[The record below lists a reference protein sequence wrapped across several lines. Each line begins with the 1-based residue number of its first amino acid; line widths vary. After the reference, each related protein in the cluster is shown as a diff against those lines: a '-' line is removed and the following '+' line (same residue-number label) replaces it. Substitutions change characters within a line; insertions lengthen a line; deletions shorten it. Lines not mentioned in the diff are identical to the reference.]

1 LYIFKRPQGCAQ
13 KMVKAFLSQ
22 VKAVSG
28 ILNWRNERHASALV
42 CKKRNSRDFTAPREK
57 QVSWNPTWD
66 KLKPSGKLR
75 FAARSR
81 RQQGDNSRSA
91 PIRRRSLPFIFIA
104 FRFSSAQLTARISS
118 SRGRINLHLAAYRVI
133 AVSRIAKANGLQSAE
148 NVTDPNVRIPP
159 AALINGEKCLIA
171 QSVAM
176 EV

>member
-1 LYIFKRPQGCAQ
+1 L
-13 KMVKAFLSQ
+13 
-22 VKAVSG
+22 
-28 ILNWRNERHASALV
+28 
-42 CKKRNSRDFTAPREK
+42 
-57 QVSWNPTWD
+57 D

-104 FRFSSAQLTARISS
+104 FRFGSTQLTARISS

-159 AALINGEKCLIA
+159 AALINGEKRLIA

-176 EV
+176 EVSRLRRSSAFLLVKDRGSSLSYNLLGVKLL